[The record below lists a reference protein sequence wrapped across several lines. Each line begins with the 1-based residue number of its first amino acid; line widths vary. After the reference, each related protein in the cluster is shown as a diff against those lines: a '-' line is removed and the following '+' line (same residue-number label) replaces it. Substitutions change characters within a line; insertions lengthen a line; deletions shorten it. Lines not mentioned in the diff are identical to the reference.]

1 MAHWKPHLCYFVP
14 LYVHVRIIVK
24 EPLSSTIMVQSKFHP
39 FFGSLKSHPDPP
51 LAERQTRPPAD
62 PLPFEGDFGPL
73 LFIWMADSSSEGNT
87 RAVSSMFRV
96 GRFVQQGVENLVG
109 RCGRSPWTR
118 SPSVAQARQR
128 WPSGTAHHVVQA
140 RSSPAPQPSVVCNL
154 LPSHHPFQ
162 CGEMVFPFKL
172 ESAKHKT

>member
-39 FFGSLKSHPDPP
+39 FFRSLKSHPDPP

-73 LFIWMADSSSEGNT
+73 LFIWIVLTAEVCGDGRMQST
-87 RAVSSMFRV
+87 REVLRF
-96 GRFVQQGVENLVG
+96 GRQ
-109 RCGRSPWTR
+109 
-118 SPSVAQARQR
+118 
-128 WPSGTAHHVVQA
+128 
-140 RSSPAPQPSVVCNL
+140 
-154 LPSHHPFQ
+154 
-162 CGEMVFPFKL
+162 
-172 ESAKHKT
+172 